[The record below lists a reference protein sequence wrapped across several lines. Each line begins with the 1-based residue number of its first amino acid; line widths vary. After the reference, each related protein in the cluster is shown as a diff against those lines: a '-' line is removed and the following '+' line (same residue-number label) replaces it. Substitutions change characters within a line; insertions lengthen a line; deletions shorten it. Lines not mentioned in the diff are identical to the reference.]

1 MFEKF
6 RMNCGEDEDVIQGN
20 KPAPKCYTEN
30 FRPYS
35 CNWFAQNILPHLNLN
50 QFDI

>member
-20 KPAPKCYTEN
+20 KSAPKCYTEN